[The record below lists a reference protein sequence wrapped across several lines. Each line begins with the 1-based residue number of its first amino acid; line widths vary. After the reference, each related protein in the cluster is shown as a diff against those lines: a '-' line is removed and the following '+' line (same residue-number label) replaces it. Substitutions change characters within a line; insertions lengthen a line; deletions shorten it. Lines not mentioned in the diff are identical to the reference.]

1 MNITAFEEKKT
12 THFSTLI
19 NDKVLLYICQKWE
32 RHLYYNMEN
41 FFRKNILKIYLKK
54 KYNNL
59 NPCLY

>member
-1 MNITAFEEKKT
+1 MNITAFEGKKT

-41 FFRKNILKIYLKK
+41 FFRKTILKIYLKK

-59 NPCLY
+59 NPCLN